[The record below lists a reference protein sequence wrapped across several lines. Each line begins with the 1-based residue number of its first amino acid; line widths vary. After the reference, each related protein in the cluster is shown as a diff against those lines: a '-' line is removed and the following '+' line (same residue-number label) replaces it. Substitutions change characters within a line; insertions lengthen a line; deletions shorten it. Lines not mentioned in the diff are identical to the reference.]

1 MLTRIQSNWWKY
13 KLWKFRSFLFK
24 LESHFP
30 RDSASPLL
38 IFTQKMWKHKRSTQ
52 RHVSRCSQDLY
63 LQWPKTGHNPHAY
76 IYIFIQWNA
85 AIKRRVLLIHAATYM
100 NLQSIT
106 FSGSSQ
112 PQRRYAVWFLNFL
125 RRQNLKTE
133 IRSVVAGGCGWDKRT
148 HCRESGGNF
157 HGLWTGLLSL
167 LISSYTS
174 RHICQNLPQFLW
186 RILTSIKQKDGGWGR
201 ESCSVC

>member
-13 KLWKFRSFLFK
+13 KLWKFSSFLFK
-24 LESHFP
+24 LNSHFP
-30 RDSASPLL
+30 RDSAIPLL

-112 PQRRYAVWFLNFL
+112 PQKTICCMISEFLEKAKPKDRN
-125 RRQNLKTE
+125 QV
-133 IRSVVAGGCGWDKRT
+133 SGCR
-148 HCRESGGNF
+148 
-157 HGLWTGLLSL
+157 GLWVG
-167 LISSYTS
+167 
-174 RHICQNLPQFLW
+174 
-186 RILTSIKQKDGGWGR
+186 
-201 ESCSVC
+201 